1 MFKKILLL
9 TTYFVG
15 SLSAVCYYQPDI
27 TNSNILFTYKGNV
40 YDVTGYDH
48 PGGQGPMNQLVG
60 NDLELFVNANSK
72 SFHLTP
78 GNKFFTDLDTLFVG
92 TICNTPIPITTIP
105 PPNPV
110 VTTVP
115 IYTNPVITSVPPYTN
130 PFPVTTISCN
140 TTATTVTTTTA
151 TTTATTTDISIS
163 DTSVPVTEN
172 ITFDN
177 QNFNIANN
185 GFCIKNDSIILFL
198 FIFFLLI

>member
-40 YDVTGYDH
+40 YDITGYKH

-78 GNKFFTDLDTLFVG
+78 GNKFFTDLNTLFVG
-92 TICNTPIPITTIP
+92 VLCDVPIVTTLAPPIPVVTTIAP
-105 PPNPV
+105 PIPV
-110 VTTVP
+110 VTTVYP
-115 IYTNPVITSVPPYTN
+115 TVSVVTTTSI
-130 PFPVTTISCN
+130 PVTTISC
-140 TTATTVTTTTA
+140 TTTS
-151 TTTATTTDISIS
+151 TTDMSNS
-163 DTSVPVTEN
+163 NTDTSIPVTEN
-172 ITFDN
+172 TTFGDL
-177 QNFNIANN
+177 NIANN
-185 GFCIKNDSIILFL
+185 SSNIKNDLLVLIISTILG
-198 FIFFLLI
+198 FIL